1 MPPWPFRKMK
11 LTISGFPAA
20 AYLSLKTIWSNIC
33 RQWNCFK
40 AFCWYLGY
48 TFSPNHS
55 DQTWSQS
62 CWKALLPFLR
72 EPGVDIPTKVFNY
85 LYEFGLR
92 PIRPFII
99 CKFLENRH
107 SAHIWATLALRLQ
120 VGHHRTQ
127 QQYIYMYK
135 LNLGTGHVILCL
147 GALYYCFSIPNV
159 DDYKYIYIVYACVC
173 MQVQFSGNLY
183 VFLISYIYTYIYICI
198 CKYLQTSP
206 SIQLCSP
213 EIGNDIP

>member
-11 LTISGFPAA
+11 FTISGFPAA

-48 TFSPNHS
+48 TFPHNHS

-72 EPGVDIPTKVFNY
+72 EPEVDIPTKVFNY

-99 CKFLENRH
+99 CKFLENRL

-120 VGHHRTQ
+120 VGHHAANLLPKARRIGSRQ
-127 QQYIYMYK
+127 GSAGESAWQYIYNTYTHMYTHIMVIWFRG
-135 LNLGTGHVILCL
+135 LGLLCKQCINIEGSRHSPQPGHCL
-147 GALYYCFSIPNV
+147 
-159 DDYKYIYIVYACVC
+159 
-173 MQVQFSGNLY
+173 
-183 VFLISYIYTYIYICI
+183 TYIYIWNI
-198 CKYLQTSP
+198 K
-206 SIQLCSP
+206 
-213 EIGNDIP
+213 G

>member
-11 LTISGFPAA
+11 FTISGFPAA

-48 TFSPNHS
+48 TFPHNHS

-72 EPGVDIPTKVFNY
+72 EPEVDIPTKVFNY

-92 PIRPFII
+92 PIRPFIMYI
-99 CKFLENRH
+99 NWFGNRTCNFVPWCAILLFLNPTC
-107 SAHIWATLALRLQ
+107 WWLQ
-120 VGHHRTQ
+120 I
-127 QQYIYMYK
+127 YIY
-135 LNLGTGHVILCL
+135 
-147 GALYYCFSIPNV
+147 S
-159 DDYKYIYIVYACVC
+159 VYACVC
-173 MQVQFSGNLY
+173 MHVQFSGNLY
-183 VFLISYIYTYIYICI
+183 VFLIYIYIHTYMYIYICI
-198 CKYLQTSP
+198 CKYIQTSP

>member
-11 LTISGFPAA
+11 FTISGFPAA
-20 AYLSLKTIWSNIC
+20 AYLSLKTIWPNIC

-48 TFSPNHS
+48 TFPHNHS

-72 EPGVDIPTKVFNY
+72 EPEVDIPTKVFNY

-99 CKFLENRH
+99 
-107 SAHIWATLALRLQ
+107 
-120 VGHHRTQ
+120 
-127 QQYIYMYK
+127 YIYK

-147 GALYYCFSIPNV
+147 GALYYCFSIPHV
-159 DDYKYIYIVYACVC
+159 DDYKNIYIYSVYACVC
-173 MQVQFSGNLY
+173 MHVQFSEKPLCIFN
-183 VFLISYIYTYIYICI
+183 IIYIYM
-198 CKYLQTSP
+198 
-206 SIQLCSP
+206 
-213 EIGNDIP
+213 